1 MHNTNTFYFLSTYYK
16 FFFFLVTHY
25 KYLIVYHPKKKKKVQ
40 IPFFGGEKVQISYCK
55 DTFFL
60 TTINSIIID
69 DTTTHPWYDSHS
81 TNTNFCKV

>member
-16 FFFFLVTHY
+16 IFFFLVTHY
-25 KYLIVYHPKKKKKVQ
+25 KYLIVYHPKKKKVQ

-69 DTTTHPWYDSHS
+69 DTTTHP
-81 TNTNFCKV
+81 